1 MENEIITTGIEEV
14 TELSND
20 IVATN
25 QSSNGAAY
33 VAGGIGIGLALYAG
47 IVAIRKVYKKH
58 KAKKTKVDDE
68 DAIHQDLDPVE

>member
-14 TELSND
+14 TELSNEM
-20 IVATN
+20 VATSK
-25 QSSNGAAY
+25 SSNGAAY

-47 IVAIRKVYKKH
+47 IVAVTKLYKKH
-58 KAKKTKVDDE
+58 KAKKAKVDDE